1 MDEISFWLV
10 VVTLLLFVCYAFL
23 IEYYRKG
30 WRRLPVYT
38 RPEDFKPYEK
48 VTVIIPARDEEKN
61 IGTCLQSLV
70 NQDYPAELLQVIVV
84 DDHSTD
90 RTPDIV
96 TGFNNDTILL
106 VSLKDH
112 VDAAINS
119 YKKKAIEVAMEKAT
133 GNWIIT
139 TDADCISGHGWISSM
154 MAYRHE
160 TGASFIAA
168 PVRLQPGN
176 GLLNI
181 FQSLDFITLQGIT
194 GASVSRGFH
203 SMCNGANLG
212 YSKEAFYSVE
222 GFRHIDH
229 VASGDDMLLMHKI
242 AKKYPGHIHYMK
254 CQEAVVSAAPATSW
268 RGFWQ
273 QRIRWASKA
282 DKYDDKRMFLVLL
295 LVYMINFFI
304 LVLFV
309 LCFFNPDLL
318 LVVILLVFSKTVL
331 EYPFVSMVAAF
342 FQERRLMRFFPLLQ
356 PLHIGYTVI
365 AGWLGKFGRY
375 TWKGRQV
382 R

>member
-139 TDADCISGHGWISSM
+139 TDADCISGHGWISS
-154 MAYRHE
+154 RRFIHC
-160 TGASFIAA
+160 GARAAAAGQRAAEYFSIAG
-168 PVRLQPGN
+168 LYYTPGN
-176 GLLNI
+176 Y
-181 FQSLDFITLQGIT
+181 
-194 GASVSRGFH
+194 R
-203 SMCNGANLG
+203 
-212 YSKEAFYSVE
+212 
-222 GFRHIDH
+222 
-229 VASGDDMLLMHKI
+229 
-242 AKKYPGHIHYMK
+242 
-254 CQEAVVSAAPATSW
+254 
-268 RGFWQ
+268 
-273 QRIRWASKA
+273 RIRKQG
-282 DKYDDKRMFLVLL
+282 L
-295 LVYMINFFI
+295 
-304 LVLFV
+304 
-309 LCFFNPDLL
+309 
-318 LVVILLVFSKTVL
+318 
-331 EYPFVSMVAAF
+331 PFHV
-342 FQERRLMRFFPLLQ
+342 QWR
-356 PLHIGYTVI
+356 
-365 AGWLGKFGRY
+365 
-375 TWKGRQV
+375 
-382 R
+382 

>member
-1 MDEISFWLV
+1 
-10 VVTLLLFVCYAFL
+10 
-23 IEYYRKG
+23 
-30 WRRLPVYT
+30 
-38 RPEDFKPYEK
+38 
-48 VTVIIPARDEEKN
+48 
-61 IGTCLQSLV
+61 
-70 NQDYPAELLQVIVV
+70 
-84 DDHSTD
+84 
-90 RTPDIV
+90 
-96 TGFNNDTILL
+96 
-106 VSLKDH
+106 
-112 VDAAINS
+112 
-119 YKKKAIEVAMEKAT
+119 
-133 GNWIIT
+133 
-139 TDADCISGHGWISSM
+139 
-154 MAYRHE
+154 
-160 TGASFIAA
+160 
-168 PVRLQPGN
+168 
-176 GLLNI
+176 
-181 FQSLDFITLQGIT
+181 
-194 GASVSRGFH
+194 
-203 SMCNGANLG
+203 MCNGANLG